1 MSDSFQSQ
9 AEMQTGTPSQEGKRS
24 PEARGGRK
32 RWLVLI
38 VVVLVAAVAGYYVRQ
53 HYAVRETTDDAQI
66 NGSIIPI
73 SPRVAGTVEEVL
85 VEENQQ
91 VEAGTVLFRID
102 PTDYSVAMEHAQA
115 ELAKAEASAH
125 GARTSVPIAST
136 TTGSNLS
143 TAQAGVR
150 VASSEVAT
158 TQKGI
163 DAARSRVTAMEAQ
176 LRQAEANHQNAVQN
190 FERYQQL
197 IANDE
202 ISRQQYDAA
211 VTAVDATK
219 AAADAAQAAVDTA
232 GQDAAVAESRL
243 EQAQARLL
251 QAQAELRSAETA
263 PARVTV
269 TESEAQAA
277 EAEVRLRRAEVDRAQ
292 LDLDYT
298 TVKAPV
304 DGVVSKKSL
313 EVGMNVERG
322 QPVLALVPLND
333 LWITANFKETQLTEM
348 HPGQRVEVSVDTY
361 DGHKYEGYVESIAAA
376 TGEKFS
382 VLPPENATGN
392 FVKVVQR
399 IPVKIRL
406 DEGQDPEQI
415 LRPGMSTVVTV
426 LTK

>member
-1 MSDSFQSQ
+1 MSDSVPTQ
-9 AEMQTGTPSQEGKRS
+9 AETGPGS
-24 PEARGGRK
+24 PAIGDKNPQRGRAK
-32 RWLVLI
+32 WLVLA
-38 VVVLVAAVAGYYVRQ
+38 VLVVAVAGYFVQR
-53 HYAVRETTDDAQI
+53 HYSGRETTDDAQI
-66 NGSIIPI
+66 NGSIVPI
-73 SPRVAGTVEEVL
+73 SPRVAGTVEEVF
-85 VEENQQ
+85 VHENQW

-102 PTDYSVAMEHAQA
+102 PTEYRVAEVRAQA

-125 GARTSVPIAST
+125 GARTSVPITST
-136 TTGSNLS
+136 ATGSDLS

-158 TQKGI
+158 AKKEI
-163 DAARSRVTAMEAQ
+163 DAARSRVAAMEAQ
-176 LRQAEANHQNAVQN
+176 LHQAEANHQNAVQDL
-190 FERYQQL
+190 ERYEQL
-197 IANDE
+197 IQKDE

-211 VTAVDATK
+211 VTSVDARKAAVDA
-219 AAADAAQAAVDTA
+219 AEAAVDA
-232 GQDAAVAESRL
+232 ADQDAAVAESRV
-243 EQAQARLL
+243 EQAEARLL

-269 TESEAQAA
+269 TETAAEAA
-277 EAEVRLRRAEVDRAQ
+277 EAEVRLQKAELERAQ

-304 DGVVSKKSL
+304 DGVVSRKSV

-333 LWITANFKETQLTEM
+333 LWITANFKETQLTDM
-348 HPGQRVEVSVDTY
+348 RPDQQAEVSVDTY
-361 DGHKYEGYVESIAAA
+361 DGHKYAGHVESIAAA

-399 IPVKIRL
+399 IPVRLRL
-406 DEGQDPEQI
+406 DEDQDPEHV
-415 LRPGMSTVVTV
+415 LRPGMSVVVTV